1 MSLHPACPETTPT
14 ATPAPKLDAAES
26 GRARAAPRSDSRRP
40 ECNGGGLR
48 AKYKQRRARA
58 RERKRNEGR
67 ALRLTPAVPEA
78 GAICVDMALEKVTTK
93 RQPQIMSE
101 EEVQRLLAMSKLME
115 VSAHQSAVAGPSKQL
130 NAVDHA
136 RVVELEPQVKVQ
148 PKVRHKIQ
156 IISDSQANA
165 LLSRSS
171 A

>member
-1 MSLHPACPETTPT
+1 MPVADCRSCRSVRVAKT
-14 ATPAPKLDAAES
+14 AV
-26 GRARAAPRSDSRRP
+26 
-40 ECNGGGLR
+40 
-48 AKYKQRRARA
+48 
-58 RERKRNEGR
+58 
-67 ALRLTPAVPEA
+67 RLVT
-78 GAICVDMALEKVTTK
+78 GKVTTK

-115 VSAHQSAVAGPSKQL
+115 VSARQSAVAGPSKQL

-148 PKVRHKIQ
+148 PKVKHKIQ